1 MITVPELKTQRCAL
15 NGITEEDF
23 STMHQIFDDQ
33 LSQQYL
39 PELYELVAV
48 QGGLQQM
55 MSSFESYLSQDEGIL
70 WGIRV
75 DNNLAGFIAVMD
87 LSDNPT
93 IFYAMHPEY
102 RSKGYMKECMTTILN
117 YLLVN
122 RICDCLQTEAHE
134 DNQIS
139 INILNENHFTV
150 VAQDKQKIF
159 LSRNFNISNDRFTSF
174 ISSI

>member
-1 MITVPELKTQRCAL
+1 MTIVPELKTQRCVL
-15 NGITEEDF
+15 NGIREEDF

-33 LSQQYL
+33 LFRQYL
-39 PELYELVAV
+39 PELYELVV
-48 QGGLQQM
+48 TQGGLQQM
-55 MSSFESYLSQDEGIL
+55 MSSFTSYLSRDEGIL

-102 RSKGYMKECMTTILN
+102 RLKGYMKECIATIVN

-122 RICDCLQTEAHE
+122 GVCDYLQTEVYENNHL
-134 DNQIS
+134 S
-139 INILNENHFTV
+139 INILSRNHFTV
-150 VAQDKQKIF
+150 VAHKEQKIF
-159 LSRNFNISNDRFTSF
+159 LRRNFNISNDRFTSF

>member
-1 MITVPELKTQRCAL
+1 MTIVPELKTQRCAL

-23 STMHQIFDDQ
+23 SAMHQIFDDQ

-102 RSKGYMKECMTTILN
+102 RLKGYMKECIATIVN

-122 RICDCLQTEAHE
+122 GICDYLQTEVYE
-134 DNQIS
+134 DNRLS
-139 INILNENHFTV
+139 INILSKNHFVV
-150 VAQDKQKIF
+150 VAHNEQKIF
-159 LSRNFNISNDRFTSF
+159 LRRNF
-174 ISSI
+174 